1 MTRATET
8 ETSREVAVVPSLL
21 AADFT
26 CLRDEV
32 GASEEAGV
40 SGFHLDV
47 MDGHFVPNLTM
58 GPLIVEAIRKLT
70 RRELEVHL
78 MITDPCAFARDFR
91 DAGADTITFHVEAVG
106 PRRIEDAI
114 ARVRETGARVGLA
127 FNPDTDHELWHRHLA
142 RADLALLMTVYP
154 GCGGQAFIPQV
165 RPRIRTLRAAFP
177 ELTIGVD
184 GGIGRQTIPL
194 VRSDGADRLVCGT
207 AFFEE
212 AEKPAFVQWAASSAT
227 PVTGASIKNRV
238 GGESP

>member
-1 MTRATET
+1 MTRTTET

-26 CLRDEV
+26 RLRDEV

-91 DAGADTITFHVEAVG
+91 SAGADVITFHVEAVG
-106 PRRIEDAI
+106 PRRVEDAI

-127 FNPDTDHELWHRHLA
+127 FNPDTDHELWHRYVA
-142 RADLALLMTVYP
+142 QADLALLMTVYP
-154 GCGGQAFIPQV
+154 GFGGQSFISQV

-177 ELTIGVD
+177 ELVIGVD
-184 GGIGRQTIPL
+184 GGINRHTIPL

-207 AFFEE
+207 AFFGE
-212 AEKPAFVQWAASSAT
+212 AQKSEFVRWASSSAAPSAALQQRTRGET
-227 PVTGASIKNRV
+227 P
-238 GGESP
+238 